1 MDTPEYP
8 TCQGGMNWP
17 SHQRSPLIML
27 VEIVQRHKQDS
38 VERASNTVTTGGG
51 GSSSLFHP
59 MDFLTLPSHFTCGV
73 YVIWFRGLLRGFDM
87 AYGV

>member
-51 GSSSLFHP
+51 GVFQSISSYGFSHTSKSFHMWSL
-59 MDFLTLPSHFTCGV
+59 C
-73 YVIWFRGLLRGFDM
+73 DM
-87 AYGV
+87 V